1 MKLADYSG
9 YETNLQLT
17 QHCKSPIL
25 QFQNRKQELEN
36 KSLTCFLSFVL
47 SPVSLPPR
55 ALHAEASQREV
66 QMRVSGEN

>member
-1 MKLADYSG
+1 MKLADYPG

-36 KSLTCFLSFVL
+36 KIKSNLLFVL
-47 SPVSLPPR
+47 CAQSSFTPS
-55 ALHAEASQREV
+55 
-66 QMRVSGEN
+66 